1 MTPNRN
7 RKVGRI
13 GEPDRLLSP
22 LLAGLVKSF
31 LAGFI
36 AVPVLYMLMLSV
48 SPKFQILSGKL
59 IPAVLQFSNYVAI
72 WRTVPLAAGFA
83 NSLIVCGVSSV
94 VAVILGTA
102 GGYVLAR
109 HRFLLRGPMLLGTL
123 GLQLVPGPMVLLPL
137 FVLFAMLQTVL
148 GLTII
153 GSYWGVIVS
162 YSSFAL
168 PLALWLMLGYIG
180 SIPLELEE
188 AVFVDGGGPLRALW
202 SVVAPLAVPGMVV
215 ALVFSLLLG
224 WNDVLFATVL
234 TNNATRTLAVDLSTF
249 TFTEQGQSFP
259 LYNQLMAAAV
269 VAAVPVVAVYLALQR
284 YLVSG
289 LKAGAVK

>member
-1 MTPNRN
+1 VTPSRN
-7 RKVGRI
+7 KKGSRI

-22 LLAGLVKSF
+22 LLAGLVKTLLIAF
-31 LAGFI
+31 V

-48 SPKFQILSGKL
+48 SPQFQILSGKL
-59 IPAVLQFSNYVAI
+59 IPTALHFGNYASI

-109 HRFLLRGPMLLGTL
+109 HRFSLRGPMLLGTL

-137 FVLFAMLQTVL
+137 FVLFAMLQTAL

-153 GSYWGVIVS
+153 GSYWGVIIS